1 MKKIKAKQ
9 KKNHPWK
16 IQIKQAVTDRKN
28 ANQIKEQEAV
38 SNGKTRSK

>member
-1 MKKIKAKQ
+1 MKFKAKQ

-16 IQIKQAVTDRKN
+16 IQISQAMTDKKN
-28 ANQIKEQEAV
+28 ANKIKQQEAL